1 MYTRVCVCVCV
12 CVLEGGVRKKIKN
25 YKNNSAK
32 RRCKRCSQ
40 NNGNIIVSGAID
52 SLMFL
57 DNKV

>member
-1 MYTRVCVCVCV
+1 V